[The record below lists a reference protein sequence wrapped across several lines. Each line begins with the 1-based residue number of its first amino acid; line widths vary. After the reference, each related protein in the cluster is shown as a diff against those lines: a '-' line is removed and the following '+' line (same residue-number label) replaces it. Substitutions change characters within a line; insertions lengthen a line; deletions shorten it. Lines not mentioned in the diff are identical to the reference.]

1 MVGVS
6 VTGMNTGTGVTSKTT
21 TGASGSYTIP
31 LLPVGTFQVTAE
43 LASFKTSIHDKV
55 AVQVNQTTKLD
66 IVMQVG
72 EVSQTVQVEAE
83 EPLLL
88 SSTSELGTA
97 ISQQQFQ
104 ELPLIG
110 QGETRNPT
118 FFMIL
123 VPGVTGR
130 GMVNFDSSLF
140 NIRLLSTTVS
150 SSWWQTKS

>member
-1 MVGVS
+1 M
-6 VTGMNTGTGVTSKTT
+6 
-21 TGASGSYTIP
+21 
-31 LLPVGTFQVTAE
+31 TAE

-55 AVQVNQTTKLD
+55 AVQVNQTTRLD

-88 SSTSELGTA
+88 SNTSELGTVV
-97 ISQQQFQ
+97 SQQQFQ

-130 GMVNFDSSLF
+130 GRQLSMHW
-140 NIRLLSTTVS
+140 IRYARAFHHCERQPVG
-150 SSWWQTKS
+150 QH